1 MDPTSGT
8 EPSSPH
14 RVLALLNT
22 HTPSHSLS
30 SSSELSPPPPGMA
43 GCNKLFHKCMPY
55 LAMIL
60 LQFGYAGMNI
70 ITKVS
75 SLNHGMSH
83 YVLVVYRHFFATL
96 SIAPFALV
104 LERSNELMIVE
115 LAGNDRMEKVHLK
128 KVRCQAKVVG
138 TLVTVA
144 GAMMMTL
151 YKGPIMD
158 MCRTKHAHP
167 PHSNA
172 AGDDSTDEDWL
183 KGCIFLIIATLA
195 WASLFILQAAT
206 LKKYDAPLSLTSS
219 ICSVGILQAI
229 AVTFIV
235 EHKPS
240 VWRIVFDMNLLA
252 AAYAWV
258 EELMEQDEAE
268 TEKAKASPVAEN
280 SMKAKKE
287 ES

>member
-55 LAMIL
+55 LVMIL

-104 LERSNELMIVE
+104 LER
-115 LAGNDRMEKVHLK
+115 
-128 KVRCQAKVVG
+128 
-138 TLVTVA
+138 
-144 GAMMMTL
+144 
-151 YKGPIMD
+151 
-158 MCRTKHAHP
+158 
-167 PHSNA
+167 
-172 AGDDSTDEDWL
+172 
-183 KGCIFLIIATLA
+183 
-195 WASLFILQAAT
+195 
-206 LKKYDAPLSLTSS
+206 
-219 ICSVGILQAI
+219 
-229 AVTFIV
+229 
-235 EHKPS
+235 
-240 VWRIVFDMNLLA
+240 
-252 AAYAWV
+252 
-258 EELMEQDEAE
+258 
-268 TEKAKASPVAEN
+268 
-280 SMKAKKE
+280 
-287 ES
+287 